1 MLESPEK
8 SKKTRKKI
16 KRSSSTST
24 IYLTSTM
31 NSPHSKNLISSIS
44 TIILSQIVED
54 EQLGKVISPK
64 SDLFYFSEE
73 KYLTDNDNDD
83 RQDRLESKLP
93 TVDDI
98 SSFIEAL
105 FNCAQFSV
113 ECCVLCLIYINRII
127 TLTGFSIN
135 PSNWRPLVL
144 VSLMVA
150 QKVWD
155 DRYLCNAD
163 FAYIYPFFD
172 NSQLNL
178 LEIKFLEIIQYNV
191 YVKSSLYIK
200 YYIELRSLF
209 PIEEL
214 NDKPLCYQDI
224 CNMENTDINYIYS
237 NENKDEEKDEKESV
251 YKSLMKNK
259 SKLTEEDLEMV
270 RRINKMERS
279 KSLGRNLTEKRNS
292 YFIIS

>member
-1 MLESPEK
+1 MEEPIDHNNNTK
-8 SKKTRKKI
+8 SKKQTKKNY
-16 KRSSSTST
+16 RSSSTSS
-24 IYLTSTM
+24 IFLTSTM
-31 NSPHSKNLISSIS
+31 NSPHSKHLITSIS

-64 SDLFYFSEE
+64 SDLYYFSEE
-73 KYLTDNDNDD
+73 KYLSETDNDD
-83 RQDRLESKLP
+83 RQESKLP
-93 TVDDI
+93 SVDDI
-98 SSFIEAL
+98 SDFIEAL
-105 FNCAQFSV
+105 YNCAQFSV

-127 TLTGFSIN
+127 TLTGLSIN
-135 PSNWRPLVL
+135 PNNWRPLVL

-191 YVKSSLYIK
+191 YVKSSLYMK

-209 PIEEL
+209 PAEES
-214 NDKPLCYQDI
+214 NDKPLSYQVI
-224 CNMENTDINYIYS
+224 YNMENTDINYIYS
-237 NENKDEEKDEKESV
+237 NENKEEDKDEKENNFI
-251 YKSLMKNK
+251 KRNK
-259 SKLTEEDLEMV
+259 CKLSNEDIEMIK
-270 RRINKMERS
+270 RIKKMERS
-279 KSLGRNLTEKRNS
+279 KSLGRNLNEKRRCVL
-292 YFIIS
+292 